1 MKYKNKKTKVERFI
15 KDQLTNTKTMNLLL
29 LEIDTDSYAL
39 FGKYTI
45 NKENNYYV
53 VCTDGEDKKRI
64 FNTLK
69 TAVTWCVFKE
79 KNRTLECKQIEQIDF
94 KLSSLEVDI
103 LQTTKILNNL
113 KDENF
118 KLVFISKIEESNI
131 KKKLLLIQL
140 NKLINTSK
148 DWQTKKFSE
157 AKSTSKR

>member
-1 MKYKNKKTKVERFI
+1 MKVERFV
-15 KDQLTNTKTMNLLL
+15 KDQLTNTRTMNVLL
-29 LEIDTDSYAL
+29 LETDTDSYAL

-53 VCTDGEDKKRI
+53 VCTESGDKKRI

-79 KNRTLECKQIEQIDF
+79 RNRTLECKQIEQIDF

-103 LQTTKILNNL
+103 LQKTKILNNL

-118 KLVFISKIEESNI
+118 KLVFISKIEEDTM

-140 NKLINTSK
+140 NKLINMSK
-148 DWQTKKFSE
+148 DWQTKRFND
-157 AKSTSKR
+157 AKLTSKR

>member
-1 MKYKNKKTKVERFI
+1 MKKNKKMKVERFV
-15 KDQLTNTKTMNLLL
+15 KDQLTNTRTMNLLL
-29 LEIDTDSYAL
+29 LEIDTDSYSL

-53 VCTDGEDKKRI
+53 VCADNDDKKRI

-131 KKKLLLIQL
+131 KKRLLLIQL

-157 AKSTSKR
+157 AKSTNKR

>member
-1 MKYKNKKTKVERFI
+1 MKKNKKMKVERFV
-15 KDQLTNTKTMNLLL
+15 KDQLTNTRTMNVLL
-29 LEIDTDSYAL
+29 LETDTDSYAL

-53 VCTDGEDKKRI
+53 VCTESGDKKRI

-79 KNRTLECKQIEQIDF
+79 RNRTLECKQIEQIDF

-103 LQTTKILNNL
+103 LQKTKILNNL

-118 KLVFISKIEESNI
+118 KLVFISKIEEDTM

-140 NKLINTSK
+140 NKLINMSK
-148 DWQTKKFSE
+148 DWQTKRFND
-157 AKSTSKR
+157 AKLTSKR

>member
-1 MKYKNKKTKVERFI
+1 MKKNKKMKVERFV
-15 KDQLTNTKTMNLLL
+15 KDQLTNTRTMNVLL
-29 LEIDTDSYAL
+29 LETDTDSYAL

-53 VCTDGEDKKRI
+53 VCTESGDKKRI

-79 KNRTLECKQIEQIDF
+79 RNRTLECKQIEQIDF

-118 KLVFISKIEESNI
+118 KLVFISKIEEDTM

-140 NKLINTSK
+140 NKLINMSK
-148 DWQTKKFSE
+148 DWQTKRFND
-157 AKSTSKR
+157 AKLTSKR

>member
-1 MKYKNKKTKVERFI
+1 MKKNKKTKVERFV
-15 KDQLTNTKTMNLLL
+15 KDQLTNTRTMNLLL
-29 LEIDTDSYAL
+29 LEIDTDSYSL

-53 VCTDGEDKKRI
+53 VCADNDDKKRI

-79 KNRTLECKQIEQIDF
+79 RNRTLECKQIEQIDF

-131 KKKLLLIQL
+131 KKRLLLIQL

-157 AKSTSKR
+157 AKLTNKR

>member
-1 MKYKNKKTKVERFI
+1 MKYKNKKTKVERFV

-53 VCTDGEDKKRI
+53 VCADGEDKKRI

>member
-1 MKYKNKKTKVERFI
+1 MKKNKKMKVERFV
-15 KDQLTNTKTMNLLL
+15 KDQLTNTRTMNLLL
-29 LEIDTDSYAL
+29 LEIDTDSYSL

-53 VCTDGEDKKRI
+53 VCADNDDKKRI

-79 KNRTLECKQIEQIDF
+79 RNRTLECKQIEQIDF

-131 KKKLLLIQL
+131 KKRLLLIQL

-157 AKSTSKR
+157 AKLTSKR

>member
-1 MKYKNKKTKVERFI
+1 MKKNKKMKVARFV
-15 KDQLTNTKTMNLLL
+15 KEQLTNTRTMNILL
-29 LEIDTDSYAL
+29 LETDTDSYAL

-53 VCTDGEDKKRI
+53 VCTESDNKKRI

-79 KNRTLECKQIEQIDF
+79 RNRTIECKQIEQIDF

-103 LQTTKILNNL
+103 LQTTKILSNL

-118 KLVFISKIEESNI
+118 KLVFISKIEEDTM
-131 KKKLLLIQL
+131 KKQLLLIQL
-140 NKLINTSK
+140 NKLINMSK

-157 AKSTSKR
+157 AKSTNKR